1 MPNTTQSGPV
11 LGRRQLL
18 VAGGAGLL
26 AAGAVT
32 LSTREAAAS
41 AADSETAIKK
51 LIGDARPKE
60 GKVTLKLPQIAE
72 NGNTVPFTV
81 VVDSPMNEKDFVK
94 AIHVMADG
102 NPSPGVASFLLGPKA
117 GKAEVSMRMR
127 LAQTQDIRA
136 YAVMSDGQVF
146 MAKQEIKVTIGGCGG

>member
-1 MPNTTQSGPV
+1 MSQSTHSGPV

-26 AAGAVT
+26 AAGAVS
-32 LSTREAAAS
+32 LAPREANSA
-41 AADSETAIKK
+41 AADSDAAIKK
-51 LIGDARPKE
+51 LIGAATPKE

-81 VVDSPMNEKDFVK
+81 VVDSPMSEKDHVK

-102 NPSPGVASFLLGPKA
+102 NPAPGVASFTLGPKA